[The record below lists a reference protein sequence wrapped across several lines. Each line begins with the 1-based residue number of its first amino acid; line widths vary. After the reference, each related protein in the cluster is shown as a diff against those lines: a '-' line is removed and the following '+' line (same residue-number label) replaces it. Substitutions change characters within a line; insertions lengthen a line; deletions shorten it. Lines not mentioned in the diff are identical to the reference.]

1 MTKVEPTSAAD
12 FLPRKRDLDS
22 LRAAAQKCRGCPLYA
37 NATQAVFGEGPSSAK
52 IIMIGEQPGD
62 VEDRQGHPFVGPAGK
77 LLDKLL
83 AAAGIERSKVFVT
96 NAVKHF
102 KWTPRGKKRLHAK
115 PSAREAAACRPWLEE
130 ELALIEP
137 PIVVLLGATAAQSLL
152 GSSFKLTKRRGELFE
167 SPFARWT
174 MATYHPSALLRSIA
188 LPGGDRLRKE
198 FESDLKVVAKKVR
211 ELS

>member
-1 MTKVEPTSAAD
+1 MAKRSATSAAD
-12 FLPRKRDLDS
+12 FLPRQRDIKS
-22 LRAAAQKCRGCPLYA
+22 LRDAAQKCRGCPLYA
-37 NATQAVFGEGPSSAK
+37 RAKQAVFGEGPPRAK
-52 IIMIGEQPGD
+52 IMMIGEQPGD
-62 VEDRQGHPFVGPAGK
+62 VEDQLGHPFVGPAGR

-83 AAAGIERSKVFVT
+83 STAGIERDKVYVT

-115 PSAREAAACRPWLEE
+115 PSSREVAACRPWLEE
-130 ELALIEP
+130 ELTLIEP

-152 GSSFKLTKRRGELFE
+152 GNSFKLTKRRGVLFE

-174 MATYHPSALLRSIA
+174 MATYHPSALLRTIN
-188 LPGGDRLRKE
+188 LPGGDRLRHE
-198 FESDLKVVAKKVR
+198 LESDLQLVAKKLR